1 MANKV
6 YKTWR
11 DFPLG
16 EWRWPNFSPQELAS
30 KGEGE
35 LLVDPAS
42 MDKLQALRTA
52 LGKPLLITSAYRSEV
67 HNKAVGG
74 AKHSQHRL
82 GKAFDVVMTNQS
94 PAAFE
99 RAARAAGF
107 TGFGHYP
114 KSNFMHID
122 TGPARRWNDGSDFP
136 TALESK
142 VSPTPQFQTEPQRE
156 SIKDIVMSPGVLTG
170 AGGILTGAGAISQGD
185 GPVQMG
191 LGIALVLITCAF
203 IAWMV
208 SKALTRPK
216 EV

>member
-30 KGEGE
+30 KREGE
-35 LLVDPAS
+35 LLIDPSS
-42 MDKLQALRTA
+42 MDKLQKLRNT
-52 LGKPLLITSAYRSEV
+52 LGKPLIITSAYRSEA
-67 HNKAVGG
+67 HNKAVKGV
-74 AKHSQHRL
+74 KNSQHRL
-82 GKAFDVVMTNQS
+82 GRAFDVVMTNQD
-94 PAAFE
+94 PAHFE
-99 RAARAAGF
+99 SVARALGF

-122 TGPARRWNDGSDFP
+122 TGPARRWNDGSWFP
-136 TALESK
+136 K
-142 VSPTPQFQTEPQRE
+142 NSPATPNFQTEQKPE
-156 SIKDIVMSPGVLTG
+156 TIKDIVTDPGVLTG
-170 AGGILTGAGAISQGD
+170 AGGILTGAGAISQGS
-185 GPVQMG
+185 GPVQFA
-191 LGIALVLITCAF
+191 LGIALVLVTCTF

-208 SKALTRPK
+208 SKALSRPK